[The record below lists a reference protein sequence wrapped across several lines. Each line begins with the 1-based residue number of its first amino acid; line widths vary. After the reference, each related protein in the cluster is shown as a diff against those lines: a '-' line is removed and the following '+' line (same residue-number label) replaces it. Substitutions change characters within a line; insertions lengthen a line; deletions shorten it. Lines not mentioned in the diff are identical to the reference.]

1 MKIFTLLSSN
11 IFRIASLKGTAMPAS
26 LQIKVWSVLVYVVVT
41 AVIAIWLHPS
51 VLLAA
56 GAFG

>member
-1 MKIFTLLSSN
+1 
-11 IFRIASLKGTAMPAS
+11 MPAS
-26 LQIKVWSVLVYVVVT
+26 LQIKVWSVLAYVIVT
-41 AVIAIWLHPS
+41 AVIAIWLLPS

>member
-1 MKIFTLLSSN
+1 MS
-11 IFRIASLKGTAMPAS
+11 AS
-26 LQIKVWSVLVYVVVT
+26 LQIKVWSLLVYVIVT

-51 VLLAA
+51 ALLAA

>member
-1 MKIFTLLSSN
+1 
-11 IFRIASLKGTAMPAS
+11 MPAS
-26 LQIKVWSVLVYVVVT
+26 LQIKVWSVIAYVLVM

>member
-1 MKIFTLLSSN
+1 
-11 IFRIASLKGTAMPAS
+11 MPAS
-26 LQIKVWSVLVYVVVT
+26 LRIKVWSVIAYVIVT

-51 VLLAA
+51 VVLAA

>member
-1 MKIFTLLSSN
+1 
-11 IFRIASLKGTAMPAS
+11 MPAS
-26 LQIKVWSVLVYVVVT
+26 LQIKVWSMLVYVIVT

-51 VLLAA
+51 ALLAA